1 MWAPVGAGVDGVA
14 GCDRALWSLELAGAE
29 AAAAAFVNSLAPL
42 ESSAREAAPA
52 RIQLK
57 EMEIFFSLV
66 ISHSIFLVTILSSVV
81 NSHHT
86 ERQNKSDHSRPS
98 SHVCAPSIGLYF
110 DHSVRSTQNPCAV
123 VRETLINI

>member
-1 MWAPVGAGVDGVA
+1 MVVPGATATAELDVYEAAEMRAPVGAGVDGVA

-57 EMEIFFSLV
+57 EMEIFLVSSFRILFS
-66 ISHSIFLVTILSSVV
+66 
-81 NSHHT
+81 
-86 ERQNKSDHSRPS
+86 
-98 SHVCAPSIGLYF
+98 
-110 DHSVRSTQNPCAV
+110 
-123 VRETLINI
+123 